1 MVTVA
6 LYMATVGKSESNNF
20 QWAEVVG
27 EATRRSVNA
36 VEKKVRAER
45 SEARA
50 GEWKREEIRMA
61 KEKSES
67 P

>member
-6 LYMATVGKSESNNF
+6 LYMATVGKSESSNF

-27 EATRRSVNA
+27 EATRRSMKA

-45 SEARA
+45 SEASA
-50 GEWKREEIRMA
+50 GELKREEIRMA
-61 KEKSES
+61 KAKSES